1 MQTNKKILVT
11 GSDGFIGKHLVTK
24 LLEHGYNV
32 ITADKK
38 SKTDLSDW
46 NAVKSLPDVD
56 IVFHAAAFNGT
67 RYFYQTPYSVI
78 RDNVLPTQYLLDRYA
93 GNCENF
99 IFTGTC
105 ESYAGAVDR
114 FDWPVPTDES
124 VPIVIDDVKNPRWS
138 YGGSKALGELMC
150 VGAHV
155 QFGQPYT
162 ILRYHN
168 IYGPGQVD
176 HFIPEF
182 SLRADAGNT
191 ELYGY
196 DNTRSF
202 MYVSDA
208 VDITLQLIPTPL
220 NQVVNIGSESEV
232 TIKDL
237 ATMILEYKK
246 IKTPL
251 VLKPA
256 PTGSVSRRCPE
267 LSLLK
272 SLVEYD
278 PKVDLYQG
286 IQLTLESL

>member
-1 MQTNKKILVT
+1 MHSNKKILVT
-11 GSDGFIGKHLVTK
+11 GSDGFIGQHLVTA
-24 LLEHGYNV
+24 LVELGYQV
-32 ITADKK
+32 VTADKK
-38 SKTDLSDW
+38 SKTDLCDW
-46 NAVKSLPDVD
+46 PTVKSLPDVD

-67 RYFYQTPYSVI
+67 RFFYQNPYSVI
-78 RDNVLPTQYLLDRYA
+78 RNNTLPTQYLLDRYA
-93 GNCENF
+93 GNCEHF

-124 VPIVIDDVKNPRWS
+124 VPVVIDDVLNPRWS

-155 QFGQPYT
+155 ELEQPYT

-182 SLRADAGNT
+182 AQRADLGNT

-196 DNTRSF
+196 SNTRSF

-208 VDITLQLIPTPL
+208 VDITLQLINTPL
-220 NQVVNIGSESEV
+220 NQIVNIGSDYEI

-237 ATMILEYKK
+237 ATMILQLKN
-246 IKTPL
+246 ISTPL
-251 VLKPA
+251 VCKPA
-256 PTGSVSRRCPE
+256 PTGSVSRRCPD
-267 LSLLK
+267 LSRLK
-272 SLVEYD
+272 SLIKYN
-278 PKVDLYQG
+278 PLVDLHQG
-286 IQLTLESL
+286 VKLTLESL